1 MNPDLKGH
9 IQARLDK
16 VYKPTEKIFTDKFF

>member
-9 IQARLDK
+9 VDSRLEK
-16 VYKPTEKIFTDKFF
+16 VYKESENIFTDKFF